1 MQKLRENCV
10 DKLDAFLSRTYH
22 INGGYDNKYG
32 MSMLNARMEQIEVTL
47 VKFHQNIREFFSVS
61 NEFL

>member
-1 MQKLRENCV
+1 MQKFRENCA
-10 DKLDAFLSRTYH
+10 DKLDAFLRRTYH
-22 INGGYDNKYG
+22 INGGCDNKYG

-47 VKFHQNIREFFSVS
+47 DKFHLDIREFFFVS